1 MYAFIISV
9 IITIFIII
17 NNIVYNIILAYCV
30 PGPLCSSLH
39 IASHLF
45 PLMSSEDLKYT
56 YEKVLLLHTHYV
68 EEETE
73 E

>member
-9 IITIFIII
+9 IVIIFIII
-17 NNIVYNIILAYCV
+17 NNTVYNIILAYCV

-39 IASHLF
+39 MASHLA
-45 PLMSSEDLKYT
+45 PPMSSEDLKYT
-56 YEKVLLLHTHYV
+56 YEKVLLYTHYV

>member
-9 IITIFIII
+9 IITIII
-17 NNIVYNIILAYCV
+17 NNIVYDIILAYCV